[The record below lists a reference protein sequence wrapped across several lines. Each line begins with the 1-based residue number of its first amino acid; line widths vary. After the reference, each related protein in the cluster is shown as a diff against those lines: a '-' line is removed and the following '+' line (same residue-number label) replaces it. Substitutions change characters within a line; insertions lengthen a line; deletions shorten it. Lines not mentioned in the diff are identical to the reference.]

1 MIISHKYKFIFIK
14 TFKTASTS
22 VEAYFSQYAGSN
34 DILTP
39 ITPLVAGHQPKN
51 HAGFFNHMSGEE
63 IKKLIN
69 PIIWKSYFK
78 FCIERN
84 PFEKVLSFYWMEKAK
99 YHKLTIDDF
108 LNFDNIGV
116 NIHLYTEKRGKTL
129 VDKIVRYEDLFQQ
142 LSSVFS
148 ALAIPFEKGLTTKAK
163 TEFRKDHRHYHDVLT
178 PKQQEL
184 IKEKFKEEI
193 NFYKYEN

>member
-39 ITPLVAGHQPKN
+39 ITPLVAGHQPQN
-51 HAGFFNHMSGEE
+51 QAGFFNHMSCKV

-69 PIIWKSYFK
+69 SIIWKSYFM
-78 FCIERN
+78 FCIEKN
-84 PFEKVLSFYWMEKAK
+84 PFA
-99 YHKLTIDDF
+99 
-108 LNFDNIGV
+108 
-116 NIHLYTEKRGKTL
+116 
-129 VDKIVRYEDLFQQ
+129 
-142 LSSVFS
+142 
-148 ALAIPFEKGLTTKAK
+148 KGLTTKAK
-163 TEFRKDHRHYHDVLT
+163 TEFRKDQHHYHEVLT
-178 PKQQEL
+178 LKQQEL